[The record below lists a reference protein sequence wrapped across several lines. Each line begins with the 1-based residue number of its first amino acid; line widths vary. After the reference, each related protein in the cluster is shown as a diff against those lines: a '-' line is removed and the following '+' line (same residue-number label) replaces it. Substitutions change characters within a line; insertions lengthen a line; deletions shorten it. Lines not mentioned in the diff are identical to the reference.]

1 VLIFGYYTYTVD
13 RLIFLGVNILMIV
26 VGVLM
31 EEKRLCYLEKDYP
44 LYMEK
49 VKARFIP
56 FLI

>member
-1 VLIFGYYTYTVD
+1 
-13 RLIFLGVNILMIV
+13 MIV

-31 EEKRLCYLEKDYP
+31 EENRLCYLEKDYP
-44 LYMEK
+44 EYMQK